1 MKETSGSGGGGAS
14 YSRRELVRRGI
25 GGALALRAAAAWPVA
40 PARAAADP
48 RLAALHRTLDGD
60 LIARGAP
67 GYAQARLGWN
77 PRFDGVR
84 PLAVAYAK
92 TIADVRRVI
101 QWANRY
107 GVRLATRSGGHSFA
121 GYSTTSGL
129 VLDLSRLTNV
139 HLNPGGTAS
148 VAAGTKL
155 GSVYRRLS
163 AVGRAVPFGTCEAV
177 GVSGLT
183 LGGGHGYSS
192 RALGLACDNVVKIEI
207 VTADGQVRVSDAHSE
222 PELFWALRGAGAGNF
237 GVVTKLVY
245 RTHPVDFVTT
255 VSLNWPWADARQVA
269 QAWQAFAPGA
279 PDSISCSLSFA
290 PPPTAG
296 GTPLVAVNGQIF
308 GTRDEALS
316 LLAPLTDAVRPSR
329 LSAVHRPFISAVRYF
344 AADNPARRSFAA
356 KSNYGV
362 APLPDAG
369 IDVIIGALESAARDP
384 RLGAVGI
391 LLYAHGGAINSVDA
405 NATAYAHRSA
415 LFSIRYTAFWSMAA
429 STDIAAAHLSW
440 VRGAHAAMQPFVS
453 RGAVAN
459 YADPELEN
467 WCAAYY
473 GPHLR
478 RLVAVKRRYDP
489 DNFFRFPQG
498 IPTRLPGP

>member
-1 MKETSGSGGGGAS
+1 VAER
-14 YSRRELVRRGI
+14 YDRREILRRARQ
-25 GGALALRAAAAWPVA
+25 GALGLGAAGVLWPVR

-48 RLAALHRTLDGD
+48 RLAALARRLDGD
-60 LIARGAP
+60 LIPRGGK
-67 GYAQARLGWN
+67 GYAQARLVWN

-107 GVRLATRSGGHSFA
+107 DVRLATRSGGHSFA

-139 HLNPGGTAS
+139 RVNADGTAS
-148 VAAGTKL
+148 VAAGAKL
-155 GSVYRRLS
+155 GRVYGRLWS
-163 AVGRAVPFGTCEAV
+163 VGRAVPFGTCEAV

-207 VTADGQVRVSDAHSE
+207 VNADGKLRVCNAHSE

-237 GVVTKLVY
+237 GVVTKLVF

-255 VSLNWPWADARQVA
+255 FSLNWPWADARKIV
-269 QAWQAFAPGA
+269 QAWQGFAPSA

-296 GTPLVAVNGQIF
+296 GSPLVAVNGQIF

-316 LLAPLTDAVRPSR
+316 LLAPLTHAVRPTR
-329 LSAVHRPFISAVRYF
+329 LSAVRRPFISAVRYF
-344 AADNPARRSFAA
+344 ASDNPARRSFAA
-356 KSNYGV
+356 KSNYGLT
-362 APLPDAG
+362 ALSDAG

-391 LLYAHGGAINSVDA
+391 LLYAHGGAINRVDRD
-405 NATAYAHRSA
+405 ATAYVHRSA
-415 LFSIRYTAFWSMAA
+415 RFSIRYTAFWSVTAP
-429 STDIAAAHLSW
+429 TDIAEAHLTW
-440 VRGAHAAMQPFVS
+440 VRNAHASMQPFVS
-453 RGAVAN
+453 RGAVTN
-459 YADPELEN
+459 YADPELDD
-467 WCAAYY
+467 WGAAYY
-473 GPHLR
+473 GSHLR
-478 RLVAVKRRYDP
+478 RLVAAKRRYDP
-489 DNFFRFPQG
+489 DNFFRFPQS